1 VADAVDASDPLEDEL
16 EALLATARAQQ
27 SLIRT
32 SLITLT
38 EYLHRPLPG

>member
-1 VADAVDASDPLEDEL
+1 MADAVDARDPLEDEL

-27 SLIRT
+27 SLIRA